1 MVLPYQTR
9 PTMRKYFQWKFLLD
23 LRSSLRI
30 FPAETYQLKSM
41 NEVFEVNIYLTSFLG
56 VLGLLA
62 ILVLGAVFFWYG
74 NPFGVRDNLLANY
87 MVKLRV
93 SPARLELPKNPSD
106 YGMDFK
112 NVDIVTEDQVRLSA
126 WEIPAAQP
134 SNSTIIVNHPL
145 TTTRYGS
152 VEGLDGVSAEFLPMV
167 KHLHDAGHNIIM
179 YDHRGQGESDGGL
192 GNTML
197 GDKEV
202 PVGTGVTEWQDVS
215 ASLRY
220 VLNHPDLGDNEIIF
234 LSQCMG
240 ANATFLAWKNDPQ
253 LFSSPQIKAV
263 VANQPTLSYNMTDR
277 FIRARIGLDLVD
289 KVLQRQ
295 EEQYGFGFA
304 NALENVPSLT
314 VPVLYAQ
321 VEKDEYTF
329 NLSTQQNDL
338 VEIMNATPTPHEVV
352 WIGPDQETPF
362 GTGKRFDG
370 YQYFNNHPEKLL
382 EFVKRH
388 ISS

>member
-1 MVLPYQTR
+1 MKKML
-9 PTMRKYFQWKFLLD
+9 
-23 LRSSLRI
+23 
-30 FPAETYQLKSM
+30 
-41 NEVFEVNIYLTSFLG
+41 IYALGAIVGLG
-56 VLGLLA
+56 VLTA
-62 ILVLGAVFFWYG
+62 AFWYT
-74 NPFGVRDNLLANY
+74 NPMGLRDTVLANQI
-87 MVKLRV
+87 VKMRV
-93 SPARLELPKNPSD
+93 APSRLSNPKNPAD
-106 YGMDFK
+106 YGMKYSDA
-112 NVDIVTEDQVRLSA
+112 DIITEDNVRLSA
-126 WEIPAAQP
+126 WEIPAASP
-134 SNSTIIVNHPL
+134 SDQTVILNHPL

-152 VEGLDGVSAEFLPMV
+152 EKGLDGVSAEFLPMV
-167 KHLHDAGHNIIM
+167 KHLHDAGYNVVM
-179 YDHRGQGESDGGL
+179 YDHRGQGDSDGGL
-192 GNTML
+192 GRNSK
-197 GDKEV
+197 GSEV
-202 PVGTGVTEWQDVS
+202 PVGAGVTEWQDVV
-215 ASLRY
+215 ASLNY
-220 VLNHPDLGDNEIIF
+220 VLDHPNFGDDEIIF
-234 LSQCMG
+234 MSQCMG
-240 ANATFLAWKNDPQ
+240 ANATFLAWQNAPE
-253 LFSSPQIKAV
+253 LFDNPQIKAL